1 MEDVKEKRKG
11 ELFLFSNTFLWAFFP
26 IITVLSYATIS
37 GLVSLLWST
46 TFAALFFAAVIT
58 YRKKWSEMNNRV
70 LWKYSALVAFFIGVL
85 YYSLFF
91 LGLETTTPGNAALIA
106 LFEVFTSFIFFNV
119 LRGEKV
125 SLDYK
130 IGGVLMVI
138 GAGIVLARNFSGVNY
153 GDVFILAA
161 TFCAPAGNL
170 FQQKA
175 RAIASSEMIMF
186 LRSVIS
192 VPAILFLTYVFHTS
206 SSLEDL
212 KVSLPF
218 LLINGFFLIGLS
230 KIFWVEGIHRVPV
243 AKGVALGGIS
253 PILTLLLAWF
263 ILHQAPNVWQLT
275 SLVPLLLGVLLL
287 TDHIKLTGGLKRQ
300 PASQS

>member
-1 MEDVKEKRKG
+1 MEDVKEKRRG
-11 ELFLFSNTFLWAFFP
+11 ELFLLSNTFLWSFFP
-26 IITVLSYATIS
+26 IITVLSYAALP

-46 TFAALFFAAVIT
+46 AFSALFFAGVIT
-58 YRKKWSEMNNRV
+58 YRKKWAEINNIV
-70 LWKYSALVAFFIGVL
+70 LWKYTALIAFFIGVL
-85 YYSLFF
+85 YYSLYF

-106 LFEVFTSFIFFNV
+106 LFEVFTAFIFFNV
-119 LRGEKV
+119 LRGERV

-138 GAGIVLARNFSGVNY
+138 GAGIVLVRNFSGVNL

-161 TFCAPAGNL
+161 TFCAPVGNL
-170 FQQKA
+170 FTQKA
-175 RAIASSEMIMF
+175 RRIASSEMVMF

-212 KVSLPF
+212 AVSLP
-218 LLINGFFLIGLS
+218 LLFINGFFLIGLS
-230 KIFWVEGIHRVPV
+230 KIFWVEGIHRVTV
-243 AKGVALGGIS
+243 AKGVALGGLS
-253 PILTLLLAWF
+253 PLLTLLFAWL
-263 ILHQAPNVWQLT
+263 ILHQAPSIWQLT

-287 TDHIKLTGGLKRQ
+287 TDHIKLGGGIKHQ